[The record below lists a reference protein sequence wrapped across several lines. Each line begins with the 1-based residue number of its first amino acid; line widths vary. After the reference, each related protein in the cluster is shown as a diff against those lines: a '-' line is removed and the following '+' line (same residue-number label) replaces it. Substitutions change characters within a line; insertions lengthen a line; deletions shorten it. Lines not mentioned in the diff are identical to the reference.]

1 MNILTRLLTVIVF
14 ILVLSACQSDHEQT
28 KVQVTPQT
36 LGQQLEK
43 VVVDEK
49 KEIEPKTEQVTD
61 TQKAQSSVD
70 LSVSDQFLKQID
82 VEEEAS
88 LSEPP
93 PQIGKEETKKRK
105 VKISGEV
112 LLDTDK
118 EAIVDKVDGGKV
130 NISIPL
136 D

>member
-36 LGQQLEK
+36 SGQQLEK